1 MKVSTGPQRDLSL
14 LLAGVALVL
23 AGALAW
29 EWDQGMALKL
39 HLQQLAKVPATPV
52 PPQLVLPEFALPD
65 PVAGFPELTARP
77 LFLSGRRPS
86 DSPNSGGNG
95 AAAKGQFVLVGV
107 LITPQL
113 RSALLRDT
121 QNGKTETV
129 AMGAVVRGLT
139 LGDVQPDRAV
149 LRQGADSEELPL
161 IVQMGSRTTPA
172 APLAPAPPGSQATA
186 APMPPAT
193 PPVPS
198 QVQSPPSAPASA
210 AAAKKPLP

>member
-1 MKVSTGPQRDLSL
+1 MGPPKTLSL
-14 LLAGVALVL
+14 ALAGASLVL
-23 AGALAW
+23 AGAIAW
-29 EWDQGMALKL
+29 EWDQSMALKL
-39 HLQQLAKVPATPV
+39 HLQQLAKMPATPV
-52 PPQLVLPEFALPD
+52 PAQPILPEFALPD

-86 DSPNSGGNG
+86 ASAGSGGSG

-121 QNGKTETV
+121 QTGKTETV

-149 LRQGADSEELPL
+149 LRQGAESEELPL
-161 IVQMGSRTTPA
+161 TVQMGSRT
-172 APLAPAPPGSQATA
+172 APSAPV
-186 APMPPAT
+186 PAT
-193 PPVPS
+193 PAPSTSPAQSQVPS
-198 QVQSPPSAPASA
+198 RPSAPASA
-210 AAAKKPLP
+210 SVPAAPPVAAKKPSP